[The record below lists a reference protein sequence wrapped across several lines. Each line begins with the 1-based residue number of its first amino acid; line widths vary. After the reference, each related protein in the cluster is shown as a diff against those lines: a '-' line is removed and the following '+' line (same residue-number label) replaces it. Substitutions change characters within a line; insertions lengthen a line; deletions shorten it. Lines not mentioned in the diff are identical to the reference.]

1 MAEYTIKGM
10 QDLQREL
17 NSMKSM
23 FASFGPNAYT
33 NPMSTFINPGT
44 IGKVQQQL
52 NTYTA
57 GYNAQ
62 VKAQEDAIRAEQ
74 EAERKR
80 IEAEQKRIEEE
91 QKQIQEQQEVEKE
104 KEERI
109 EEYGVEEAKDVPGV
123 IENRRRQAAVDKASS
138 MAVRMTSRGTRG
150 RRGTSAAPGRGRG
163 FFDRYFA

>member
-1 MAEYTIKGM
+1 MAEYTIKGL
-10 QDLQREL
+10 QDRQREL
-17 NSMKSM
+17 NSMKSL
-23 FASFGPNAYT
+23 FASFGG
-33 NPMSTFINPGT
+33 NPRDPRARFINPTT
-44 IGKVQQQL
+44 IGKAQQEL

-57 GYNAQ
+57 GYNSQ

-80 IEAEQKRIEEE
+80 IEAEQKRI
-91 QKQIQEQQEVEKE
+91 QEQIEAQEQ

>member
-1 MAEYTIKGM
+1 MAEYTIQGI
-10 QDLQREL
+10 QDRQREL

-23 FASFGPNAYT
+23 FASFGPQPYL
-33 NPMSTFINPGT
+33 NPMSRYINPT
-44 IGKVQQQL
+44 EIGKVQQEL
-52 NTYTA
+52 DRYTA

-80 IEAEQKRIEEE
+80 IEEEQKRI
-91 QKQIQEQQEVEKE
+91 QEQLEAEKQQ
-104 KEERI
+104 EERI
-109 EEYGVEEAKDVPGV
+109 EEYGVEEAEDVPGV
-123 IENRRRQAAVDKASS
+123 IENRRKQAAVDKASS

-150 RRGTSAAPGRGRG
+150 RRGTSVAPGRGRG

>member
-17 NSMKSM
+17 NSMKSL
-23 FASFGPNAYT
+23 FASFGG
-33 NPMSTFINPGT
+33 NPRDPRARFINPTT

-80 IEAEQKRIEEE
+80 IEAEQKRI
-91 QKQIQEQQEVEKE
+91 QEQIEAQEQ

>member
-1 MAEYTIKGM
+1 
-10 QDLQREL
+10 
-17 NSMKSM
+17 M
-23 FASFGPNAYT
+23 FASFGPDAYR
-33 NPMSTFINPGT
+33 NPMSTFINPDT
-44 IGKVQQQL
+44 IGKAQQEL
-52 NTYTA
+52 DRYTA

-80 IEAEQKRIEEE
+80 IEAEQKRI
-91 QKQIQEQQEVEKE
+91 QEQIEAQEQ

>member
-1 MAEYTIKGM
+1 MAEYTIQGLRDRQK
-10 QDLQREL
+10 EL

-23 FASFGPNAYT
+23 FASFGPDAYR
-33 NPMSTFINPGT
+33 NPMSTFINPDT
-44 IGKVQQQL
+44 IGKAQQEL
-52 NTYTA
+52 DRYTA

-80 IEAEQKRIEEE
+80 IEAEQKRI
-91 QKQIQEQQEVEKE
+91 QEQIEAQEQ

>member
-1 MAEYTIKGM
+1 MAEYTIRGL

-17 NSMKSM
+17 NSMKSL
-23 FASFGPNAYT
+23 FASFGG
-33 NPMSTFINPGT
+33 NPRDPRARFINPTT
-44 IGKVQQQL
+44 IGQAQQKL

-74 EAERKR
+74 EAE
-80 IEAEQKRIEEE
+80 QKRIQEE
-91 QKQIQEQQEVEKE
+91 QKSIQEQLQAEEE

-109 EEYGVEEAKDVPGV
+109 EEYGVEEAGDVPAV
-123 IENRRRQAAVDKASS
+123 IENRRKQAAVDKASS

>member
-1 MAEYTIKGM
+1 MAEYTIQGI
-10 QDLQREL
+10 QERQREL
-17 NSMKSM
+17 QQMRSL
-23 FASFGPNAYT
+23 FDRIGRDPR
-33 NPMSTFINPGT
+33 NPMTRFINPTT
-44 IGKVQQQL
+44 IGQAQQEL
-52 NTYTA
+52 DRYTA

-80 IEAEQKRIEEE
+80 IEAEQKRI
-91 QKQIQEQQEVEKE
+91 QEQIEAEKQ
-104 KEERI
+104 KEERV

-123 IENRRRQAAVDKASS
+123 IENRRKQAAVDKASS
-138 MAVRMTSRGTRG
+138 MVVRMTSRGTRG

>member
-17 NSMKSM
+17 NSMKSL
-23 FASFGPNAYT
+23 FASFGG
-33 NPMSTFINPGT
+33 NPRDPRARFINPTT

-80 IEAEQKRIEEE
+80 IEAEQK
-91 QKQIQEQQEVEKE
+91 QIQEQIEAQEQ